1 MLIVALLLVLR
12 QNRSETGGEP
22 MRRVDVLIDPGHGG
36 PDAGAQGP
44 DASERD
50 VVLELAASLDRL
62 LKRQG
67 LTTRLTRTSNT
78 TPEPSFAARTRPR
91 ARVMVSL
98 HMDCWMLGGKPC
110 YGWWVFWGG
119 QPNSEKFAQHVAA
132 ALVPL
137 AELAPRVE
145 NHLSKLWKNGKRGLY
160 IADFQ
165 PGPSVLVELGRV
177 RRLSQLELDKL
188 SAALVTPIL
197 AAVQRQNG

>member
-1 MLIVALLLVLR
+1 MRFKKNVLNKPVPRLKVPAWLMLIVALLLVLR

-78 TPEPSFAARTRPR
+78 TPEPATPDPAAT
-91 ARVMVSL
+91 A
-98 HMDCWMLGGKPC
+98 
-110 YGWWVFWGG
+110 
-119 QPNSEKFAQHVAA
+119 EAVA
-132 ALVPL
+132 
-137 AELAPRVE
+137 
-145 NHLSKLWKNGKRGLY
+145 
-160 IADFQ
+160 
-165 PGPSVLVELGRV
+165 
-177 RRLSQLELDKL
+177 
-188 SAALVTPIL
+188 
-197 AAVQRQNG
+197 